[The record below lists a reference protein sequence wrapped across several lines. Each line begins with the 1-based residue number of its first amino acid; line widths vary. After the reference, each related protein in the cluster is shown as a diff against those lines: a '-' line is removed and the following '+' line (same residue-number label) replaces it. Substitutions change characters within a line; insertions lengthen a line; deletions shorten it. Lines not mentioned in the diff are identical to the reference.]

1 MNTHEVEFCYRMRHP
16 AGACVSKELLP
27 AVTLDSVEGRVL
39 DPALGRV
46 VVRIAP
52 YPGMTCGDRLQL
64 SWDGLDIE
72 GFAYQHEM
80 VRYVTEG
87 QVGKEVVFVIKGLHV
102 AALDGGSL
110 EIYWAHMSAGLPEP
124 SLSARLQL
132 SVGDTRPQLLAPI
145 VEGVVSG
152 TLDPARVP
160 EGTLVVLQPYA
171 RMAAGDRVTLI
182 WGTDAFPGAFRDNLK
197 VEAFA
202 VADVLS
208 FWIDGTQIV
217 GHLGEQV
224 AVRYRVEDAV
234 GALRESEATKLLV
247 MPFVREDLDA
257 PDVLEA
263 QDGVL
268 GSEDAIDGVT
278 VVIGN
283 ARTQEGELVYLKC
296 DGDFFNHRDDR
307 EITRETAGKPLIF
320 IVPHRFWREHHG
332 TTVRVAYTVERLDDV
347 SQESAETPVRVE
359 A

>member
-16 AGACVSKELLP
+16 AGPRASSELLP
-27 AVTLDSVEGRVL
+27 AVTLDAVEGTVL

-52 YPGMTCGDRLQL
+52 YPGMRCGDRLLL
-64 SWDGLDIE
+64 SWEGLDIE

-80 VRYVTEG
+80 VRYVTET
-87 QVGKEVVFVIKGLHV
+87 QVGKDVVFVVKGLHV

-110 EIYWAHMSAGLPEP
+110 EVYWTRVTAGSPEP
-124 SLSARLQL
+124 SVSARVQL
-132 SVGDTRPQLLAPI
+132 SVGDTRAQLLAPI
-145 VEGVVSG
+145 VEGVISG

-160 EGTLVVLQPYA
+160 QGTLVSLQPYA
-171 RMAAGDRVTLI
+171 RMAAGDRVTLL
-182 WGTDAFPGAFRDNLK
+182 WCADAGAASFRDSLK
-197 VEAFA
+197 VETFA

-208 FWIDGTQIV
+208 FWVDGVHIA
-217 GHLGEQV
+217 GHFGEQI
-224 AVRYRVEDAV
+224 AVRYRVESVDGKV
-234 GALRESEATKLLV
+234 RESEVTELLV
-247 MPFVREDLDA
+247 APFVRNDLNA

-268 GSEDAIDGVT
+268 DSENSVDGVT

-283 ARTQEGELVYLKC
+283 AGTQEGELVYLKC
-296 DGDFFNHRDDR
+296 DGEFFNHRDER

-347 SQESAETPVRVE
+347 SEESAQTQVRVE

>member
-16 AGACVSKELLP
+16 VGPCVSSELLP
-27 AVTLDSVEGRVL
+27 AVTLDAVEGTVL

-52 YPGMTCGDRLQL
+52 YPGMTCGDRLLL
-64 SWDGLDIE
+64 SWEGLDIE

-80 VRYVTEG
+80 VRYVTEA
-87 QVGKEVVFVIKGLHV
+87 QIGKDVVFVIKSLHV

-110 EIYWAHMSAGLPEP
+110 EVYWTRVSAGSSEP
-124 SLSARLQL
+124 SVSARLQL

-145 VEGVVSG
+145 VEGMISG

-160 EGTLVVLQPYA
+160 EGTLVMLQPYA
-171 RMAAGDRVTLI
+171 RMAAGDRVTLL
-182 WGTDAFPGAFRDNLK
+182 WGADAPGASFRDSLK
-197 VEAFA
+197 VEPFA

-208 FWIDGTQIV
+208 FWVDGAHIA
-217 GHLGEQV
+217 GHFGEHV
-224 AVRYRVEDAV
+224 AVRYRVESIDGAV
-234 GALRESEATKLLV
+234 RESEVTKLLV
-247 MPFVREDLDA
+247 TPFVRGNLDA

-268 GSEDAIDGVT
+268 DSENSIDGVT

-283 ARTQEGELVYLKC
+283 AGTQEGELVYLKC

-320 IVPHRFWREHHG
+320 IVPHRFWREHQG
-332 TTVRVAYTVERLDDV
+332 TMVRVAYTVERLDDV
-347 SQESAETPVRVE
+347 SEESAQTQVRVE